1 MKFPKEKD
9 PKTKNKHK
17 YDLAGNS
24 QMGNCGDING
34 DYLEHKGINLNSS
47 VYFMNQNKQHNYK
60 CHLLV
65 FVEFMDENQ

>member
-17 YDLAGNS
+17 NDLAENF
-24 QMGNCGDING
+24 QMGNCRDING
-34 DYLEHKGINLNSS
+34 NYLEHKGINLNSS
-47 VYFMNQNKQHNYK
+47 VYFMNQNKQHNDK

-65 FVEFMDENQ
+65 FVELMDKNQ